1 MNICKSDTG
10 WGTVY
15 AIMEYTTFG
24 IIIYF
29 YTRSVIKILKNEH
42 IPEYLDKLI
51 IFLSTIQIYLL
62 LISQLFRNLN
72 YFLRIAIELIKF
84 NQNSIV
90 CGYLIMQLLV
100 YKLDR
105 TYFLQKVYIAII
117 MIINSVIVILGMF
130 GEDSFFIDKSDVCS
144 SLILLVIPIIGL
156 VEDLGTLSY
165 AIYWGYD
172 DNTEKSLQMLVEEQS
187 FFNDRFKSFN
197 SSMKRNKVLNLVILI
212 TFIFSYV
219 FDVYLKSMVLN
230 SKLSSCLLFEGSFF
244 MKQFSIC
251 YLSLWIKDLLFH
263 VCIYVAFIV
272 YKPKSKSRTPS
283 LIELI

>member
-117 MIINSVIVILGMF
+117 MIINS
-130 GEDSFFIDKSDVCS
+130 
-144 SLILLVIPIIGL
+144 
-156 VEDLGTLSY
+156 Y
-165 AIYWGYD
+165 
-172 DNTEKSLQMLVEEQS
+172 
-187 FFNDRFKSFN
+187 
-197 SSMKRNKVLNLVILI
+197 
-212 TFIFSYV
+212 
-219 FDVYLKSMVLN
+219 
-230 SKLSSCLLFEGSFF
+230 
-244 MKQFSIC
+244 
-251 YLSLWIKDLLFH
+251 
-263 VCIYVAFIV
+263 
-272 YKPKSKSRTPS
+272 
-283 LIELI
+283 